1 MSVTVIATA
10 WAPSTLPS
18 FDTVVYHCHLVN
30 AARSPLPYHRE
41 PNMLL
46 LLIFFFFFNPCG
58 VLRLWARNVKHILA
72 VGEFWILAE
81 YPLRCHIP
89 FGKTEPP
96 WSLGPQGDVM
106 PCSCCSKLWV
116 CLAPC
121 GHGPSG
127 HRKTG
132 TMRRLSSFHLSSYQ
146 FSSGTLLTVFM
157 KKHFFSVGLMYE

>member
-1 MSVTVIATA
+1 MSVTVTDTA
-10 WAPSTLPS
+10 WAPSTLKFIIATWLMQHIAPCIS
-18 FDTVVYHCHLVN
+18 QRTKH
-30 AARSPLPYHRE
+30 AA
-41 PNMLL
+41 
-46 LLIFFFFFNPCG
+46 FVDFFFFNPYG

-106 PCSCCSKLWV
+106 SCPCCSKLWV

-121 GHGPSG
+121 GRGPSR

-132 TMRRLSSFHLSSYQ
+132 TVRRLSSFHLSSYQ